1 MTPNAL
7 SIQPQAFNSNEIAI
21 MLPHCHHT
29 LITMHYINLFISIKL
44 NTVWCSWMYLAA
56 ENLEGVLEE
65 RAGLIVERKN
75 TINKRSQDLHKN
87 NTSIMT
93 YIKMG
98 KI

>member
-1 MTPNAL
+1 
-7 SIQPQAFNSNEIAI
+7 
-21 MLPHCHHT
+21 
-29 LITMHYINLFISIKL
+29 
-44 NTVWCSWMYLAA
+44 MYLAA